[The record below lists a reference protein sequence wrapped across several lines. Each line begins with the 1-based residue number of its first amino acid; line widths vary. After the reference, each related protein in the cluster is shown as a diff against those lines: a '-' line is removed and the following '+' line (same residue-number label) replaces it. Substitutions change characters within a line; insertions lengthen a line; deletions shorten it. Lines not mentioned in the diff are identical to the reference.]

1 MNINSVFMESCVDI
15 HILDLELG
23 GVVYQ
28 ILVSISVPI
37 SISGDYRLCRKQ
49 QQLQQ

>member
-28 ILVSISVPI
+28 ILVSISAPT
-37 SISGDYRLCRKQ
+37 GDYRLCRKQ
-49 QQLQQ
+49 QQF